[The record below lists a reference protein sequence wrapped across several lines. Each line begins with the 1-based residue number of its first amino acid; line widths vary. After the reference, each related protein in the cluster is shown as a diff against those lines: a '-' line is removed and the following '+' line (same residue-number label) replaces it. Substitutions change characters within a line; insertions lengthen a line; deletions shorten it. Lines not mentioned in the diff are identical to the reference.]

1 MFKVLPFH
9 YEHFNGQDEY
19 NFGNL
24 TYEHLSDAQLRD
36 FLLEMAIEAV
46 TLHFVK
52 EVGALLIIHRPLSL
66 EWKMMLAL
74 WTNYDEEEKFAV
86 FKATNSWK
94 KVYWFIED
102 ALNECL
108 PPGVERRTSLQ
119 WWWTFDSDLVSLAS
133 DLQCCSC

>member
-24 TYEHLSDAQLRD
+24 TYEHLSNAQLRD
-36 FLLEMAIEAV
+36 FFLRIATRAV
-46 TLHFVK
+46 IMHFIT
-52 EVGALLIIHRPLSL
+52 EVGAHLTIRRPLSH
-66 EWKMMLAL
+66 EWEMMLAL
-74 WTNYDEEEKFAV
+74 WTNYDIDQKFAV

-108 PPGVERRTSLQ
+108 PPGVERRTLLQ
-119 WWWTFDSDLVSLAS
+119 WWWTFDSDLVSLVL
-133 DLQCCSC
+133 DP